1 MSEGTQGKFCP
12 LIKRECLK
20 TRCEWWRGGGEQYAK
35 CVVMDIDGIGFKL
48 FKIQQLL
55 EGGASGGSGRA
66 PAARQRNPDKF
77 NDDYDDLE
85 NPL

>member
-1 MSEGTQGKFCP
+1 MSEDQQGKFCP

-55 EGGASGGSGRA
+55 EGGASPGAMRGSA
-66 PAARQRNPDKF
+66 SRQKNPHRF